1 MEWKMKLK
9 KKLTKEKREIV
20 HSLISIYFYNSGT
33 SQNQSCFPIKW
44 LSSVKLQ
51 IQRKLYETL
60 NPVDPGTCYLAHG
73 YH

>member
-1 MEWKMKLK
+1 MKNEIK
-9 KKLTKEKREIV
+9 KEITEEKREIV
-20 HSLISIYFYNSGT
+20 YSLNSIYFYNGGT

-60 NPVDPGTCYLAHG
+60 NPVDPGTYYLAHG